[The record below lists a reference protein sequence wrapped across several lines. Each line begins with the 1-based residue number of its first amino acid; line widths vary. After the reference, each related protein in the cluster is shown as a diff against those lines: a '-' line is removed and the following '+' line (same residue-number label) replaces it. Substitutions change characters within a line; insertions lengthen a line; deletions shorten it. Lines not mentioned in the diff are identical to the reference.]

1 MLPCTLYLLGLDASK
16 HLGNLDRVLWG
27 GHGVKR
33 CGMVSYLDWCHGCK
47 RRWRICR
54 KIDLDLIAFGDEQ
67 RNAETLTLPHPCAHE
82 RQFVLAPMVEI
93 APDLIFPGRTKTV
106 QMLLDELPDQGAV
119 KLGESLL

>member
-1 MLPCTLYLLGLDASK
+1 SPLFINAALGFEPKPGTTPELLLEQLLKLEARLGRERTGLA
-16 HLGNLDRVLWG
+16 NEP
-27 GHGVKR
+27 
-33 CGMVSYLDWCHGCK
+33 
-47 RRWRICR
+47 R